1 MANWVKNIT
10 IICGTKKQIINL
22 LNKVSEV
29 EVKSETAEQWNAEEW
44 NEHIKQIASQNLT
57 LRSWYQMP
65 KTFIEWD
72 TTNPKTPFEIYNFK
86 SETEEDKIIEYNKYC
101 AQYESEKLY
110 QLEMYGAVGWYD
122 YNMLTLGCKWN
133 CKLDSFAFLT
143 MENNHIL
150 IELTT
155 ETPWSTPHMW
165 FTNLIKDYG
174 VDIVSYAD
182 EEGGFFNDVTDYKNE
197 RIIYDV
203 LAELKTELKT
213 MGVDL
218 LSDSETYY
226 LKRDLKLLELQ
237 EIAYQQM
244 KEYALNKIA

>member
-1 MANWVKNIT
+1 
-10 IICGTKKQIINL
+10 
-22 LNKVSEV
+22 
-29 EVKSETAEQWNAEEW
+29 
-44 NEHIKQIASQNLT
+44 
-57 LRSWYQMP
+57 
-65 KTFIEWD
+65 
-72 TTNPKTPFEIYNFK
+72 
-86 SETEEDKIIEYNKYC
+86 
-101 AQYESEKLY
+101 
-110 QLEMYGAVGWYD
+110 MYGAVGWYD

-133 CKLDSFAFLT
+133 CKLDRFAFLT